1 MNATTILQAPTR
13 RTKPGLVPSLL
24 NPAWTAG
31 QTADVEG
38 WSAELRVDG
47 IDLQVSRLDGEQ
59 AWTIDA
65 AFRGSMP
72 IFANGYGARYL
83 ITKQLRADLAAI
95 LDASL

>member
-1 MNATTILQAPTR
+1 VTTIIQAPTR
-13 RTKPGLVPSLL
+13 RTKAGLVPSLI

-47 IDLQVSRLDGEQ
+47 IDLQVSRLDGEA

-72 IFANGYGARYL
+72 LFANGYGARYL
-83 ITKQLRADLAAI
+83 RTKVLAPELAQI
-95 LDASL
+95 LDAAIA